1 MGGGKMKFHVW
12 FASPRGFWNEGTF
25 LYGTQE
31 QYDELMELVPSGLY
45 AWTRRVSSHRTEGA
59 ASASARRQWKD
70 AGAFTGMLSLEDAIH
85 ERKGD
90 AELAEMAEAEHRRYM
105 EWMSETYA

>member
-12 FASPRGFWNEGTF
+12 FVSPRGFRNEGTF

-31 QYDELMELVPSGLY
+31 QFDELMELVPAGLY
-45 AWTRRVSSHRTEGA
+45 AWTRRVSSHRTESA
-59 ASASARRQWKD
+59 ARSAARRQWQDIK
-70 AGAFTGMLSLEDAIH
+70 AFTSALSLDDAIY

-90 AELAEMAEAEHRRYM
+90 AELARIADAEYREYIRSLGAD
-105 EWMSETYA
+105 YA